1 MSIGLSLLVFSIYLR
16 LLGTPLPWYAVGIQ
30 LYMSSA
36 TDVLSRCPQIEQKLM
51 QTSSQLHSGPE
62 EEGADKRQ
70 CSRNLS
76 QCWLQLLLLKQTR
89 RFCTNKGDPPLYRSL
104 NTSCM
109 LVTMKL
115 CKRWGSQ
122 IFQIVIGCWDSGWA
136 LQSHSFSHFQ
146 YPTKYVYIF

>member
-1 MSIGLSLLVFSIYLR
+1 MDPHEYWPFSSGFQHIFETSGDSLALICCWHPAVHVFCNRCALQMSTEL
-16 LLGTPLPWYAVGIQ
+16 
-30 LYMSSA
+30 
-36 TDVLSRCPQIEQKLM
+36 EQKLM
-51 QTSSQLHSGPE
+51 QPSSQLHSGPE

-70 CSRNLS
+70 HSRSLS

-89 RFCTNKGDPPLYRSL
+89 WFCTNKGDPLLYKSL

-122 IFQIVIGCWDSGWA
+122 IFQIVIGWDSG
-136 LQSHSFSHFQ
+136 
-146 YPTKYVYIF
+146 